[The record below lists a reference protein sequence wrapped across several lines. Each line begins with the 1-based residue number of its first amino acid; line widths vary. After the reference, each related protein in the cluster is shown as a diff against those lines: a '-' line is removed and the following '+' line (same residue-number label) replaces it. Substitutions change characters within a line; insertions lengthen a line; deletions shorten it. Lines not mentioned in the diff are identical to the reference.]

1 MEGFFVMVA
10 LVGAYILYRM
20 YKRERE
26 EDEVVGTMTPSYT
39 ATPDDVK
46 IADETRDLVIETLK
60 EMGCDYEEV
69 NELRIDFVYQGER
82 FLVEAKNDCY
92 FINVYDLWWYDLSTC
107 CEVEEFAAMQ
117 KAINEVN
124 ANASCT
130 VLYTVNQ
137 ETERI
142 GVHTRKNVLFIRQI
156 PDLKGYLTSV
166 LDDFFKVQRAVLTE
180 IEKCKVREE
189 QK

>member
-26 EDEVVGTMTPSYT
+26 EDEVVGTTTPSYT

-69 NELRIDFVYQGER
+69 NENGS
-82 FLVEAKNDCY
+82 
-92 FINVYDLWWYDLSTC
+92 W
-107 CEVEEFAAMQ
+107 
-117 KAINEVN
+117 
-124 ANASCT
+124 
-130 VLYTVNQ
+130 
-137 ETERI
+137 
-142 GVHTRKNVLFIRQI
+142 
-156 PDLKGYLTSV
+156 
-166 LDDFFKVQRAVLTE
+166 
-180 IEKCKVREE
+180 
-189 QK
+189 